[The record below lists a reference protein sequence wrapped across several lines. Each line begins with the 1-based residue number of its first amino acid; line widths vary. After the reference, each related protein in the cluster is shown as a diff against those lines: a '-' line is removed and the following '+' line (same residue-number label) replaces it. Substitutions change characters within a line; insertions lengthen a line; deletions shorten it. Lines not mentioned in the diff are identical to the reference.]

1 MSGSEGIA
9 LAGLFVHREIVTHPL
24 LGDAHVIARLDL
36 RQPSSTAEG
45 RCGPIEHGGEPITAM
60 SAIDWDAP
68 ARIPTIA
75 EPRRLPPGAGTALLN
90 EIARRAE
97 RAGVRA
103 LRYAGPY
110 PTPALFASLR
120 RSFRPLGDEAT
131 FCADVLGRALR
142 VARDEVPVDFVPA
155 PFERAPLPCG
165 YVDIR
170 DGVERAS
177 LAGVLYDREGARGSF
192 AQLVARDDGW
202 NAELRAGEVV
212 WARTARLDRQ
222 GALVEGPSPVPA
234 CPAPLDQTSATL
246 RVAAR
251 PGKAGAFVSAP
262 FPDELRAVLPDLIE
276 DEVLEILR
284 ADARRLVLER
294 PIAWADL
301 GSRIAARAGDGF
313 AVHGILLALRPA
325 LGVTRLVQLLAA
337 ALADVVTSAIV
348 GELDQQLGDP

>member
-9 LAGLFVHREIVTHPL
+9 VAGLFIHREIVVHPL
-24 LGDAHVIARLDL
+24 LGDAHVIAH
-36 RQPSSTAEG
+36 A
-45 RCGPIEHGGEPITAM
+45 GEPITAM

-68 ARIPTIA
+68 ARIPAVA
-75 EPRRLPPGAGTALLN
+75 EPRRLPPGTGTALLN

-120 RSFRPLGDEAT
+120 RSFRPLGDEET

-142 VARDEVPVDFVPA
+142 LARDEVPVDFVPA

-165 YVDIR
+165 YVDLR
-170 DGVERAS
+170 DGVERAQ

-192 AQLVARDDGW
+192 ARLVASEDGW
-202 NAELRAGEVV
+202 NAELRAGDVV

-222 GALVEGPSPVPA
+222 GALVEGPAPIPA
-234 CPAPLDQTSATL
+234 CPGPLASA
-246 RVAAR
+246 A
-251 PGKAGAFVSAP
+251 

-276 DEVLEILR
+276 DEVPELLR

-301 GSRIAARAGDGF
+301 GWRTAARAGDGF
-313 AVHGILLALRPA
+313 AVHAIFLALRPA
-325 LGVTRLVQLLAA
+325 LGVPRLVQLLAA
-337 ALADVVTSAIV
+337 ALADVVTSAII
-348 GELDQQLGDP
+348 GELDQQLAEP